1 MSEEAYPISIEELA
15 ATLQDLSQHSSD
27 RKIRE
32 VLEESSWS
40 LPFVHADDW
49 NGGTEYFLLNLAVP
63 TALFASV
70 RESKEEVENEILK
83 MAGDID
89 VAYANHTISRVLLT
103 PKLGTLPPKG
113 KLPASVVSEIWE
125 EGHFKLFLSHL
136 AANKEN
142 VHKLKDALKSYG
154 IDCFVAH
161 DDITP
166 SREWQEQIENAL
178 RSMDALVALVEPD
191 FIKSQWC
198 DQEVGWALGR
208 GLQVIGVRLNA
219 NPHGFIAKIQGVSG
233 TLEYP
238 RGLATSIFEAL
249 KTQPTHRTRLNQ
261 GLAYALLKSDGFSHS
276 IALSKIIEL
285 CNDFSPADK
294 QILWE
299 ACRTNNQVYRAH
311 KVIERVY
318 GCIGEP
324 PMSAD
329 EVHR

>member
-1 MSEEAYPISIEELA
+1 MPEEAYPISIDELA
-15 ATLQDLSQHSSD
+15 ATLRDLSHHGAD
-27 RKIRE
+27 RKIQQ

-49 NGGTEYFLLNLAVP
+49 NGGTDYFLLNLAVP
-63 TALFASV
+63 TALFAAI
-70 RESKEEVENEILK
+70 RESKEDAENEILG

-89 VAYANHTISRVLLT
+89 AAYDNHTISRVLLT

-113 KLPASVVSEIWE
+113 NLPAGVVREIWE

-136 AANKEN
+136 ATNKEN
-142 VHKLKDALKSYG
+142 VHNLKYALKCYG

-191 FIKSQWC
+191 FIRSQWC

-219 NPHGFIAKIQGVSG
+219 NPHGFIGKFQGVSG
-233 TLEYP
+233 SLEYP
-238 RGLATSIFEAL
+238 KPLAKSIFEAL

-261 GLAYALLKSDGFSHS
+261 GLAYALLNSKSFSDS

-285 CNDFSPADK
+285 CNDFTPADK

-299 ACRTNNQVYRAH
+299 ACRTNNQVYQAH
-311 KVIERVY
+311 KVTEKVY
-318 GCIGEP
+318 GLIGEP
-324 PMSAD
+324 PVPA
-329 EVHR
+329 